1 MKDDDTK
8 SEKTMGEQ
16 GISQIPLLK
25 DVVFDV
31 SLPLKT
37 PVSPKRTRI
46 TRTISEHG
54 PDYDPDT
61 LDLFDQSVNIKD
73 DPEEA
78 GSDSAKNAYIERANI
93 EQAEEHLTDN
103 VLIDNEPMPN
113 KSEGDMQA
121 QEDSEDMPEAM
132 RDDLNEQLH
141 SILDELKDTPK
152 DN

>member
-1 MKDDDTK
+1 M
-8 SEKTMGEQ
+8 
-16 GISQIPLLK
+16 
-25 DVVFDV
+25 
-31 SLPLKT
+31 
-37 PVSPKRTRI
+37 
-46 TRTISEHG
+46 
-54 PDYDPDT
+54 
-61 LDLFDQSVNIKD
+61 NIKD